1 MNESLDGFIRDVL
14 PHDDDVE
21 VPSAPSVVVGA
32 FTPGAGLG
40 SLPGHAVQSLI
51 ALGGMG
57 KVYRATQHAL
67 EREVAVKVM
76 TSLAQS
82 PETAERFRR
91 EALILGRLA
100 HPNIVPVYDVGMD
113 DEGQP
118 FYTMKLVKGRTL
130 QAILTDLSTG
140 DAGALQQ
147 HPMVSLLTVF
157 RKICDALAFA
167 HSQGVLHRDLKPENI
182 MVGEFGEV
190 LVMDW
195 GLAKIIKEEE
205 GKMKEDP
212 PPPRDS
218 VSSFI
223 LHPSSFSGTLQGSV
237 IGTPQYMSPEQA
249 MGLVDELDERS
260 DIFSLGGIFYAILT
274 LRAPVDGK
282 TLSDIL
288 RKVKSGSITSPLIF
302 SATLSKA
309 QPRATGAVPEA
320 RLSSRLPHLPGG
332 RVPAAL
338 SAVAMQALAL
348 DKAGRY
354 QSVAALIADIG
365 AYQGGCGMRAA
376 AACFIRC
383 SEQTMRRGWQAAIPC
398 LVNSSLPVG

>member
-51 ALGGMG
+51 AHGGMG

-130 QAILTDLSTG
+130 QAILTDL
-140 DAGALQQ
+140 
-147 HPMVSLLTVF
+147 
-157 RKICDALAFA
+157 
-167 HSQGVLHRDLKPENI
+167 
-182 MVGEFGEV
+182 
-190 LVMDW
+190 
-195 GLAKIIKEEE
+195 
-205 GKMKEDP
+205 
-212 PPPRDS
+212 
-218 VSSFI
+218 
-223 LHPSSFSGTLQGSV
+223 
-237 IGTPQYMSPEQA
+237 
-249 MGLVDELDERS
+249 
-260 DIFSLGGIFYAILT
+260 
-274 LRAPVDGK
+274 
-282 TLSDIL
+282 
-288 RKVKSGSITSPLIF
+288 
-302 SATLSKA
+302 
-309 QPRATGAVPEA
+309 
-320 RLSSRLPHLPGG
+320 
-332 RVPAAL
+332 
-338 SAVAMQALAL
+338 
-348 DKAGRY
+348 
-354 QSVAALIADIG
+354 
-365 AYQGGCGMRAA
+365 
-376 AACFIRC
+376 
-383 SEQTMRRGWQAAIPC
+383 
-398 LVNSSLPVG
+398 